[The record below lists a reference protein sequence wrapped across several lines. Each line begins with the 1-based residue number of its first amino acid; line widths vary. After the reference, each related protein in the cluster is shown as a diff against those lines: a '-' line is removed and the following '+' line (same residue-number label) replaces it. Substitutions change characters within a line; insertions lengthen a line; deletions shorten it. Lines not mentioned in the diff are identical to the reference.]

1 MALQDVFIA
10 NLKKYRKQKKL
21 THEKL
26 AEICD
31 SDPRYISQIET
42 GRRFPSIKF
51 IEKIA
56 AALHIAPYVLF
67 FDELN
72 SREDIQTRKQE
83 RAAML
88 IKRVSQ
94 EIQTALNEFD

>member
-10 NLKKYRKQKKL
+10 NLKKYRKQKRL

-42 GRRFPSIKF
+42 GRRFPSITF

-56 AALHIAPYVLF
+56 AALHIAPYLLF
-67 FDELN
+67 FGEFD
-72 SREDIQTRKQE
+72 SREDLQARKQE
-83 RAAML
+83 MAATL
-88 IKRVSQ
+88 IKRVSR
-94 EIQTALNEFD
+94 EIQTTLDEFD